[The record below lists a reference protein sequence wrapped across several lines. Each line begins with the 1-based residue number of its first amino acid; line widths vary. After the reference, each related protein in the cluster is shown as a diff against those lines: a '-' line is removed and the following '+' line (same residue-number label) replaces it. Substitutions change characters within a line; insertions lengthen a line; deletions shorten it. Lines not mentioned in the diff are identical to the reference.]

1 MLSRAMISGILNLIS
16 NTSLGTQ
23 SGGTTGTLTHSAAA
37 QAISARQGTSAD
49 LQATQTVKTLHDA
62 TSSLQTE
69 VATHSGGSFGS
80 AASPPKTTYDLAPP
94 APQTADAQ
102 AVEEK
107 LRSAMAQRAFTQTAS
122 REGYDSEPITPLPET
137 HAEPARRARTASAAR
152 PSLVLQERMIRA
164 DLAAELTRMAQT
176 RDIGPADALRIMAG
190 HNPQFP
196 LEDPAH

>member
-37 QAISARQGTSAD
+37 QAIAARQGTSVD
-49 LQATQTVKTLHDA
+49 LQATQTVRTLQAA
-62 TSSLQTE
+62 TDSLQTE
-69 VATHSGGSFGS
+69 VATLSGGSFGP
-80 AASPPKTTYDLAPP
+80 AASPPKSTYELAPP
-94 APQTADAQ
+94 APQTADVRAG
-102 AVEEK
+102 EER
-107 LRSAMAQRAFTQTAS
+107 LRSTMAQRAFTQTAS
-122 REGYDSEPITPLPET
+122 REGYDSEPVTPLPET
-137 HAEPARRARTASAAR
+137 RAEPARRARAASAAR